1 MHKRAMNHTI
11 VGMMVVVSLSL
22 SSVFSALTLCFC
34 ATAFVSTGVLI
45 AVHAC
50 SCIVHSLFLH
60 ISGLLFAVAS
70 RRLRSTFAEDE
81 SVKPSF
87 QSFDS
92 RKQKG
97 SVLTGACN
105 LLVAEH
111 NAWLAAFRP
120 NTGTS
125 VASSGPSSKPAQD
138 EPQADAFADIDA
150 SRRETSRFLHD
161 AATSALSD
169 LKQQHELEGKLLTS
183 SMMVSSKNTSA
194 DRPFS
199 RRQSSKEQA
208 SSADQPTQQQPGAF
222 AAACAHLWAPLQR
235 NRDADKLYWSR
246 KFSREEL
253 TPQDVRSPRR

>member
-1 MHKRAMNHTI
+1 M
-11 VGMMVVVSLSL
+11 
-22 SSVFSALTLCFC
+22 
-34 ATAFVSTGVLI
+34 
-45 AVHAC
+45 
-50 SCIVHSLFLH
+50 
-60 ISGLLFAVAS
+60 
-70 RRLRSTFAEDE
+70 
-81 SVKPSF
+81 KPSF

-111 NAWLAAFRP
+111 KAWLAAFRP
-120 NTGTS
+120 NAGTAA
-125 VASSGPSSKPAQD
+125 ASSGPSSTPAQD
-138 EPQADAFADIDA
+138 EPHDTLSDVDA
-150 SRRETSRFLHD
+150 SRRETSRLLHD
-161 AATSALSD
+161 ATTSALSD

-183 SMMVSSKNTSA
+183 SMMVSSKSTAA

-208 SSADQPTQQQPGAF
+208 SGADQPTQQQPGAF

>member
-1 MHKRAMNHTI
+1 MH
-11 VGMMVVVSLSL
+11 
-22 SSVFSALTLCFC
+22 
-34 ATAFVSTGVLI
+34 
-45 AVHAC
+45 VHALC
-50 SCIVHSLFLH
+50 LH
-60 ISGLLFAVAS
+60 CYLICALRFAVAS
-70 RRLRSTFAEDE
+70 RRLRSTFVEDDA
-81 SVKPSF
+81 VKPSF

-111 NAWLAAFRP
+111 EAWLAAFRP
-120 NTGTS
+120 NTGTAA

-138 EPQADAFADIDA
+138 QPQADTLSDIDA
-150 SRRETSRFLHD
+150 SRRETSRLLHE

-183 SMMVSSKNTSA
+183 SMMVSSKSTAA

-208 SSADQPTQQQPGAF
+208 SPADQPAQQQPGAF